1 MQKYMPIII
10 STEPK
15 KNLISKILSPF
26 NNLYEM
32 NVIMNV
38 MQFTKGLA
46 MLRSLAATRKL
57 FKMFPS

>member
-1 MQKYMPIII
+1 MQKYIPIII

-15 KNLISKILSPF
+15 KNLISKILSTF